1 MSQYR
6 FPAGVQ
12 LLTTDQVAE
21 RLSYTTQTV
30 RAMIKSGRLRAWR
43 LCGPNSNWR
52 IDAASVDELLGVTVQ
67 TPTREQ
73 RLPLK
78 VRERLSRRAAASLGW
93 A

>member
-1 MSQYR
+1 MSQSR

-12 LLTTDQVAE
+12 LLTTDQVAK

-30 RAMIKSGRLRAWR
+30 RVLIRTGRLRAWR
-43 LCGPNSNWR
+43 LCGPRSNWR
-52 IDAASVDELLGVTVQ
+52 IDAGSVDELLGVTVQ
-67 TPTREQ
+67 APPREQ

-78 VRERLSRRAAASLGW
+78 VRERLSRQAAASLGW